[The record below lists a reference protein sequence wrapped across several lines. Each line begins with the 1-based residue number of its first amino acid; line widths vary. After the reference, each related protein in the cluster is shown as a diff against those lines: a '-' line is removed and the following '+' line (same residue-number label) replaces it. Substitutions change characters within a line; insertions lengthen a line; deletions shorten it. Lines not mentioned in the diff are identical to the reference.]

1 MNAELLNR
9 RDAVIMTA
17 YGRPPI
23 ALERGAGARVWDAD
37 GREYLDL
44 IAGVAVSVLGHCHP
58 AVQEAVR
65 NQIGR
70 LGHVSNLYVNE
81 PQIVL
86 AERLLGLLGGVDGRV
101 FFCNSGAEA
110 NETAIK
116 ISRRTGRSEI
126 ISAEGSFHGRTLGA
140 LSITGQASKRA
151 PFEPLLPGARFVP
164 YGDTAA
170 LEAAVSERTAAV
182 FLEPTLGEGGVIAP
196 PEGYLRA
203 ARYICDRAGALLV
216 MDEVQSGIGRAG
228 TWFLHQAEGIAPD
241 VITLAKGL
249 GGGLPIGACI
259 GFGPAGQLLRPGDH
273 GSTFGGGPVVCAAAL
288 AVLDTIERDG
298 LIANAVRVGEALAD
312 GIRGAGAPGV
322 VGVRG
327 RGLWLAIE
335 LDSPFAAAFETTARQ
350 AGFLVNA
357 VSADAVRLAP
367 PLVLSAADAAE
378 FVAAL
383 PGIAGQAAVAGEERP
398 TTERSKVGA

>member
-1 MNAELLNR
+1 MNADLLDR
-9 RDAVIMTA
+9 RDAVIMAA

-23 ALERGAGARVWDAD
+23 ALERGKGTRVWDAD

-44 IAGVAVSVLGHCHP
+44 LAGVAVSVLGHCHP
-58 AVQEAVR
+58 AVQAAVTE
-65 NQIGR
+65 QIGR

-81 PQIVL
+81 PQVAL
-86 AERLLGLLGGVDGRV
+86 AERLLRLLDAEGRV

-116 ISRRTGRSEI
+116 ISRRTGRGEI
-126 ISAEGSFHGRTLGA
+126 VATEGSFHGRTLGA
-140 LSITGQASKRA
+140 LSITGQPAKRA

-164 YGDTAA
+164 YGDVDA
-170 LEAAVSERTAAV
+170 LDAAVGDRTAAV
-182 FLEPTLGEGGVIAP
+182 FLEPTLGEGGVVP
-196 PEGYLRA
+196 PPAGYLRA
-203 ARYICDRAGALLV
+203 ARDICDRAGALLV
-216 MDEVQSGIGRAG
+216 LDEVQSGIGRAG
-228 TWFLHQAEGIAPD
+228 TWFLHQAEGVVPD
-241 VITLAKGL
+241 VVTLAKGL

-259 GFGPAGQLLRPGDH
+259 GFGPAGRLLRPGDH

-298 LIANAVRVGEALAD
+298 LIANAVAVGQGLAD

-335 LDSPFAAAFETTARQ
+335 LDSPFAGAVETAARE

-357 VSADAVRLAP
+357 VAANAVRLAP
-367 PLVLSAADAAE
+367 PLVLSAAEAGE

-383 PGIAGQAAVAGEERP
+383 PAIAGRALAA
-398 TTERSKVGA
+398 TERSKVGA